1 MSDPTIVQKM
11 SDPTIVQKMSD
22 PTIVQKINSLKNSF
36 YSFQRFLKFMA
47 RCKMYIKVNYI
58 NK

>member
-36 YSFQRFLKFMA
+36 IVSKDFLNSWLAVKCTL
-47 RCKMYIKVNYI
+47 RLIT
-58 NK
+58 